1 MRRLPDPIREPV
13 AVMERS
19 SVVPAGGDPTEPILD
34 RPIHNNNITNNNA
47 CLPQGAGRGDADA
60 PAWTWAL
67 PPGAWCL
74 KEAFR
79 ASPGLPAAN
88 R

>member
-13 AVMERS
+13 GVMERS
-19 SVVPAGGDPTEPILD
+19 SVVPAGGDPTEATLD
-34 RPIHNNNITNNNA
+34 RPIHDKIA
-47 CLPQGAGRGDADA
+47 GLPQGAGRGDADA

-79 ASPGLPAAN
+79 ASPGLPAAD

>member
-1 MRRLPDPIREPV
+1 LRRLPDPIREPV
-13 AVMERS
+13 GVMERS
-19 SVVPAGGDPTEPILD
+19 SVVPAGGDPSDPTEPTLD
-34 RPIHNNNITNNNA
+34 RSIHNTIA
-47 CLPQGAGRGDADA
+47 GLPQAAGRGDADA